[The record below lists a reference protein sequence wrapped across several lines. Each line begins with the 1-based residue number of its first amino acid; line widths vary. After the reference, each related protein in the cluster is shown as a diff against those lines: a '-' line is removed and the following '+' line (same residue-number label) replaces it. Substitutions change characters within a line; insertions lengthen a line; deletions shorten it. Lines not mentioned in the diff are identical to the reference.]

1 MSPPRISEP
10 IAHGSAAYYR
20 FGIILG
26 ALTAMG
32 PLAIDMYL
40 PSFPTIARE
49 FGSTTAAV
57 EATAAAYF
65 TGMAVGQS
73 LYGPIS
79 DRLGRKLPLYAGL
92 VLFVAASIGCAFAP
106 SVPALLTL
114 RFVQALGGC
123 AQIVIARA
131 MVRDLFDERDSMRVL
146 SLLIL
151 VMGVAPILAP
161 LLGGQLLVTFG
172 WRSVFWVL
180 AGYALACMAAV
191 SALVPETLAAPHRR
205 RDSLMAVGRIY
216 GRLLRDRSF
225 MAQALSGS
233 LTIAGMF
240 AYIAGSATIFI
251 QLFRVPADRFGLFFG
266 TNAIGLIA
274 ASQINGRL
282 AARMPAHTIL
292 AKVFPVTAVAA
303 LVLLAD
309 ALTGF
314 GGFAGIL
321 VPLFV
326 CVASVGFV
334 VPNTTVLAMAPH
346 GQVAGS
352 ASALLGTLQFAVGA
366 VAAFAVSTLNNGTAV
381 PLGAVIACCAVG
393 AFLTSKAA

>member
-1 MSPPRISEP
+1 MSSTSAAGP

-49 FGSTTAAV
+49 LGSTTAAV

-92 VLFVAASIGCAFAP
+92 VLFMAASIGCTFAP
-106 SVPALLTL
+106 SVPALVAL

-123 AQIVIARA
+123 AEIVIARA

-161 LLGGQLLVTFG
+161 LVGGQLLVAFG
-172 WRSVFWVL
+172 WRSIFWVL
-180 AGYALACMAAV
+180 AAYAAACVVAV
-191 SALVPETLAAPHRR
+191 SLLLPETLAAAGRR
-205 RDSLMAVGRIY
+205 RDSLLAIARIY

-251 QLFRVPADRFGLFFG
+251 QLFRVPPDRFGLFFG

-282 AARMPAHTIL
+282 AARMPAQAIL
-292 AKVFPVTAVAA
+292 SKVFPVTAVAA
-303 LVLLAD
+303 LVLLVD
-309 ALTGF
+309 AVSGF

-346 GQVAGS
+346 GRVAGS

-366 VAAFAVSTLNNGTAV
+366 VAALAVSTLNDGTAV

-393 AFLTSKAA
+393 AFVTSKAA